1 MFVVKRCSDENK
13 PSPPFLPLHPE
24 CRQIRLL
31 AISYMGMTQM
41 RKRLLA
47 GLTAWLLVAGVVSPT
62 LSAAKGNQPA
72 PPKLKVGDTAPDFK
86 LQDFDG
92 NELKDLNL
100 SQYSGEKNLCL
111 AIYLF
116 VFSRG

>member
-62 LSAAKGNQPA
+62 LSAAKENQPA
-72 PPKLKVGDTAPDFK
+72 PPKLQVGDTAPDFK
-86 LQDFDG
+86 PQYFDG
-92 NELKDLNL
+92 NDLKDVSL
-100 SQYSGEKNLCL
+100 SQYRAKKHVVPPFDSF
-111 AIYLF
+111 AF
-116 VFSRG
+116 TRA

>member
-13 PSPPFLPLHPE
+13 PSPPFLPLRPE

-31 AISYMGMTQM
+31 ALSYMGMTQM

-62 LSAAKGNQPA
+62 LSAAKEHLTV
-72 PPKLKVGDTAPDFK
+72 PPKLKVGDRAPDFK
-86 LQDFDG
+86 TQYFDG
-92 NELKDLNL
+92 NGLMDVSL
-100 SQYSGEKNLCL
+100 SQY
-111 AIYLF
+111 
-116 VFSRG
+116 

>member
-47 GLTAWLLVAGVVSPT
+47 ALTAWLLVAAVVSPP
-62 LSAAKGNQPA
+62 LSAAKENQPS
-72 PPKLKVGDTAPDFK
+72 PPTLKVGDTAHEFK
-86 LQDFDG
+86 LQSSG
-92 NELKDLNL
+92 GKRLKVVRWII
-100 SQYSGEKNLCL
+100 C
-111 AIYLF
+111 
-116 VFSRG
+116 RG

>member
-47 GLTAWLLVAGVVSPT
+47 GLTAGLLVAGVVSPT
-62 LSAAKGNQPA
+62 LSAAKENQPA
-72 PPKLKVGDTAPDFK
+72 PPKLKVGRTAPDFK
-86 LQDFDG
+86 LQYFDG
-92 NELKDLNL
+92 NDLKD
-100 SQYSGEKNLCL
+100 
-111 AIYLF
+111 
-116 VFSRG
+116 VRMRPSRASKEV